1 MGVKAGLPRYTSVH
15 IQDERLYLLLDRY
28 LVGETSPAEAEAV
41 RQWLEE
47 DAEHARLLEDLR
59 LIRRVTA
66 EPAPHSSADAAW
78 TRAAKTLVASPK
90 PRVFRPLLVSALAAA
105 AAVIALIGGRSVL
118 QRPPRWTE
126 YATTAGQ
133 RADIRLSDGTQV
145 TLAPKSRVRYTTE
158 FANAQRDVYLD
169 GEAYFQVAPDTD
181 RPFRV
186 HTAGSVTEDLGTAFV
201 VTAYGD
207 QGATEVVVAEGRV
220 AMWSGA
226 GEPGTTAQPA
236 LVLEARDL
244 GRLESNGVATLRRGV
259 DIQRHLAWTTGVL
272 VFNGTPLSDA
282 ALALER
288 WYDVEIRLPDT
299 ALAARRLTASFQHEP
314 IDLVLKRIALT
325 LGVRVERAGEGRP
338 VFLLRKGY

>member
-1 MGVKAGLPRYTSVH
+1 VH

-28 LVGETSPAEAEAV
+28 LVGEAPPAEAEAV
-41 RQWLEE
+41 RRWLAE

-66 EPAPHSSADAAW
+66 EPAPHSSADSAW
-78 TRAAKTLVASPK
+78 TRAAKTLAVSPK
-90 PRVFRPLLVSALAAA
+90 PRVLRRLLVSALAAA
-105 AAVIALIGGRSVL
+105 AVVVALIGGRSVL
-118 QRPPRWTE
+118 QQPPRWTE
-126 YATTAGQ
+126 YVTTAGQ
-133 RADIRLSDGTQV
+133 RADIRLRDGTQV

-158 FANAQRDVYLD
+158 YADAQRDVYLD
-169 GEAYFQVAPDTD
+169 GEAYFQVAPDIH

-201 VTAYGD
+201 VMAYGD
-207 QGATEVVVAEGRV
+207 DGPTEVVVAEGRV
-220 AMWSGA
+220 AMWSGGREA
-226 GEPGTTAQPA
+226 RTTAQPA
-236 LVLEARDL
+236 LVLEARDM

-282 ALALER
+282 ALVLER

-325 LGVRVERAGEGRP
+325 LGVRVVRAGEGRP
-338 VFLLRKGY
+338 VFLLRKGD